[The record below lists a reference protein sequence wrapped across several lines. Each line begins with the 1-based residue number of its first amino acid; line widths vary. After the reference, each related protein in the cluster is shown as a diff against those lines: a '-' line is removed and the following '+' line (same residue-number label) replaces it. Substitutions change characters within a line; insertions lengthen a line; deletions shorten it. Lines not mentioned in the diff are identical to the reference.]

1 MAVSYTFGTF
11 VATVVAIVVAAF
23 VFRQIVI
30 PACIYIIEY
39 YRNGQKAAEDKA
51 LDSMGENRLSY
62 GLKDQM
68 KRNRVI
74 DDPNVNKFQDQAADA
89 VGGLTG
95 KDGMLGGVGGVVSDI
110 GGDAQEESRNAP

>member
-11 VATVVAIVVAAF
+11 VATILGIVIVAF

-51 LDSMGENRLSY
+51 LASMGENRMSY
-62 GLKDQM
+62 GLKGGTSFLSTSAIVLNPILQINLNETASSTTQM
-68 KRNRVI
+68 
-74 DDPNVNKFQDQAADA
+74 
-89 VGGLTG
+89 
-95 KDGMLGGVGGVVSDI
+95 
-110 GGDAQEESRNAP
+110 